1 MPSITVHVRLHG
13 ELLCYG
19 ATAHPTGKYSSIS
32 VKLSIGSR
40 LADLLEYL
48 LMCTSER
55 GFTFINDKV
64 SAMPNVQ
71 QDLDYQLQD
80 GDQIIFFPA
89 SLFPTHLHFDAKMT
103 DKMTRTVR
111 ADDDL
116 NLCYVYE

>member
-1 MPSITVHVRLHG
+1 LITVHVRLYG
-13 ELLCYG
+13 ELSCYG
-19 ATAHPTGKYSSIS
+19 ATVHQTGKDSRISIE
-32 VKLSIGSR
+32 LSTGSR

-55 GFTFINDKV
+55 GFTFINQKV

-71 QDLDYQLQD
+71 QDLAYKLQD

-89 SLFPTHLHFDAKMT
+89 SMFPTHLHFDEKMT

-116 NLCYVYE
+116 NLYYVYE

>member
-1 MPSITVHVRLHG
+1 MGSITVHVRLHG
-13 ELLCYG
+13 ELSCYG
-19 ATAHPTGKYSSIS
+19 ATVHPTGKYSSIS
-32 VKLSIGSR
+32 VKLSTGSR

-55 GFTFINDKV
+55 GFTFIDDNV

-80 GDQIIFFPA
+80 GDQVIFFPA
-89 SLFPTHLHFDAKMT
+89 KMWPTKVQFDSKLT

-111 ADDDL
+111 ADENL
-116 NLCYVYE
+116 NLYYFYE